1 MSSFTADTEPIEES
15 NGAPSEDTSGLV
27 SKKGNSSEK
36 KQKNQKHQQERHEKK
51 KKDTAL
57 FFDNEST
64 FKSSVDKKS
73 SKSSAKYD
81 SDDSDDDDDLVG
93 FDDLEAELL
102 GEDLSS
108 LGGGAGAKGRVAEL
122 NQRLNL
128 STRVQN
134 DITRSEKKGEKQISH
149 YGKDDRATSEQVLDP
164 RTRLI
169 LFKLLSSGFLNEIDG
184 CLSTGKE
191 ANVYYATGRDGREYA
206 VKIFKTSIL
215 VFKDRDRYVS
225 GEYRSRNG
233 YCKSN
238 PRKMV
243 RTWAEKEMRNL
254 KRLVTANIPCPT
266 PYLLKSH
273 VLIMDFLGTGGW
285 CAPRIKDANLSF
297 DELVNSYAT
306 IVVDMHRMYHDC
318 NLVHGDLSEYNLLWH
333 NGRAVMID
341 VSQSVEHAHQYAN
354 DFLRKDIFNVTD
366 FFRKR
371 GVTTL
376 SNYNLFMFITKRENG
391 HDNTLDEHSS
401 VDKLHAVLNE
411 MLATAC
417 AEEENEEEEAR
428 NRAFGESGD
437 VVSDEEGRN
446 RAAIDEAVFL
456 QSYIPTSLHEFSN
469 PQAELKRLQN
479 GQREQIYETAIK
491 EMLGVSANSADKGA
505 EGGEGAGAN
514 SDESGS
520 DEESDDDDDASYS
533 SSDSENRKYRRRLP
547 TTDDPEARSAMKA
560 AKKEARRLAK
570 AEAAMKRT
578 KKIPKHV
585 KKRAV
590 KSGKK

>member
-1 MSSFTADTEPIEES
+1 MSEFLES
-15 NGAPSEDTSGLV
+15 EAVDVGVSEAQGVTMD
-27 SKKGNSSEK
+27 K
-36 KQKNQKHQQERHEKK
+36 KQKKTMQQDRHQKK
-51 KKDTAL
+51 KRDTAMCFNADSML
-57 FFDNEST
+57 KDPLENTST
-64 FKSSVDKKS
+64 V
-73 SKSSAKYD
+73 YD
-81 SDDSDDDDDLVG
+81 ASDFSEDDLVG
-93 FDDLEAELL
+93 FDDLESELL
-102 GEDLSS
+102 GEDLV
-108 LGGGAGAKGRVAEL
+108 LGGGGGAKGRVAEL

-128 STRVQN
+128 STRIQN

-225 GEYRSRNG
+225 GEYRFRNG

-243 RTWAEKEMRNL
+243 RIWAEKEMRNL
-254 KRLVTANIPCPT
+254 KRLAAANIPCPF

-273 VLIMDFLGTGGW
+273 VLIMDFLGTDGW
-285 CAPRIKDANLSF
+285 CAPRIKDAELSF
-297 DELVNSYAT
+297 EDLTSSYAT

-333 NGRAVMID
+333 NGRAVIID
-341 VSQSVEHAHQYAN
+341 VSQSVEHAHPYAN
-354 DFLRKDIFNVTD
+354 DFLRKDIYNVTD

-376 SNYNLFMFITKRENG
+376 SNYNLFMFITKREHG
-391 HDNTLDEHSS
+391 RDNALEEHSS
-401 VDKLHAVLNE
+401 VDKLHSVLSE
-411 MLATAC
+411 MLASAI
-417 AEEENEEEEAR
+417 AEEEEEDNEGQAR
-428 NRAFGESGD
+428 AYRGVGESGD
-437 VVSDEEGRN
+437 DSSDEESRN

-469 PQAELKRLQN
+469 PQAELKRLQT
-479 GQREQIYETAIK
+479 GQREQIYESAIN
-491 EMLGVSANSADKGA
+491 EMLGRSARINNQASGDANVDKSVEEAPRQVAGDA
-505 EGGEGAGAN
+505 EEER
-514 SDESGS
+514 DGS
-520 DEESDDDDDASYS
+520 ESDGDSNTSYS
-533 SSDSENRKYRRRLP
+533 SSDSEGNKKYRRRLP
-547 TTDDPEARSAMKA
+547 TTDDPAARAAMKA